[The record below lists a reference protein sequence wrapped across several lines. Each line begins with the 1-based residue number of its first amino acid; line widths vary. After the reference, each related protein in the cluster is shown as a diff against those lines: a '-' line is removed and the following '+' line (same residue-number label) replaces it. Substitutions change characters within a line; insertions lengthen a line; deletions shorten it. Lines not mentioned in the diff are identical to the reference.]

1 MREAG
6 LSVARLAI
14 KTREVDQSGFGIKPA
29 TIGHM
34 TSTGT
39 SGREQFSERSCHLV
53 AWALDKPITELFS
66 SAPSTERLPTPTQ
79 STFTGNTSHNE
90 GNPS

>member
-6 LSVARLAI
+6 ISVARLAEL
-14 KTREVDQSGFGIKPA
+14 TRKSDPSGFGITSA

-39 SGREQFSERSCHLV
+39 SGRETFSTRSCHLV
-53 AWALDKPITELFS
+53 AWALDKPVRDLFS
-66 SAPSTERLPTPTQ
+66 DT
-79 STFTGNTSHNE
+79 
-90 GNPS
+90 